1 MTLYAYGVDC
11 YYHVCLQG
19 FLRASFNDVA
29 LQFHASSFIILNMP
43 KTIDNIRSFLRMTAL
58 WFSIALCRKIRIF
71 AVTGIIRRYIFEALC
86 LSCSLKTWETFKT
99 RYKEWHSGSHAMA
112 WAATITSVSRVF
124 SGPSTTTWY
133 CSSTLLHFIILNM
146 LKTIQ
151 EHVV

>member
-1 MTLYAYGVDC
+1 MAFDSVVWKNSYLCGDGDKSVATYSKRYAYLVVENVGNFQNE
-11 YYHVCLQG
+11 QG
-19 FLRASFNDVA
+19 
-29 LQFHASSFIILNMP
+29 
-43 KTIDNIRSFLRMTAL
+43 
-58 WFSIALCRKIRIF
+58 
-71 AVTGIIRRYIFEALC
+71 
-86 LSCSLKTWETFKT
+86 
-99 RYKEWHSGSHAMA
+99 WHSGSHAMA